1 MADTE
6 ADFLKIELQ
15 LQFLEA
21 AMASTAF
28 VISHLLKDL
37 NNPLIADDQRGELQ
51 AIEHHLRTLLHRI
64 RACAQQEIETEDQTR
79 EGRRLY
85 RELLQD
91 FETVTLDFTD
101 RVTVLVALLPREE
114 LANVQSSLDVLR
126 SFREDFSGLR

>member
-28 VISHLLKDL
+28 VINHLLKDL
-37 NNPLIADDQRGELQ
+37 NNPLIADEQRGELQ
-51 AIEHHLRTLLHRI
+51 AIEHQLRTLLHRI

-79 EGRRLY
+79 EGQRLY

-91 FETVTLDFTD
+91 FEAATLDFTNH
-101 RVTVLVALLPREE
+101 VTVLVALLPREE